1 MESYRILQVC
11 LAVNVGGHSDILHTE
26 NIGYI
31 PIHPLRCG
39 HDGHD
44 RLPASVSSS
53 DFTYHKMSQHQ
64 VQVSIHAACPKTSSI
79 NSLVFPIFPEYFPN
93 ISRIF
98 PEYFPMKIPKTN
110 YSSPSIDLRW
120 SIRWSIWAFRRVV
133 PSRPSKQCHPRAGV
147 PCLPASVE
155 INKIASNEFFCCVE

>member
-53 DFTYHKMSQHQ
+53 DFTYHKMSQLQ
-64 VQVSIHAACPKTSSI
+64 VQVSIHAACPIGKY
-79 NSLVFPIFPEYFPN
+79 FPIFPEYFPN
-93 ISRIF
+93 ISG
-98 PEYFPMKIPKTN
+98 YFPMKIPKTN

-120 SIRWSIWAFRRVV
+120 SIRWSIWGFRRVV

-155 INKIASNEFFCCVE
+155 INKIASNEFFVAWNEIYII